1 MRCHYNPLS
10 GTPSEVSHYL
20 LSVFKR
26 GLGPGFVATN
36 ENPQT
41 ARVPRVILSLAHMYG
56 RHYLE
61 RGLCPVW
68 AINIYRAMTPNGP
81 YPVGN
86 DLLLHL
92 PTPTVSMKSSVV
104 AVWIKKCIEL
114 TYEAACLEVTA
125 VSAHEVRAIAN
136 SGSGRICN
144 DLASFWGRP
153 EVDLMAT
160 ASNRRC
166 REFISPIPHPE
177 ALGVDAF
184 AATWPVVKLAYVY
197 PPASIVGR
205 VIQLIR
211 RQRPHRIILIASM
224 AESRPFHAELRE
236 MAVSPPVPVAREF
249 GTLVQQLSS
258 EDRQRIHALPHLFQL
273 GAWLLSA
280 Q

>member
-1 MRCHYNPLS
+1 MWSAHWRSKHINIL
-10 GTPSEVSHYL
+10 EL
-20 LSVFKR
+20 Q
-26 GLGPGFVATN
+26 A
-36 ENPQT
+36 
-41 ARVPRVILSLAHMYG
+41 VILACRAFQNQLTGVVTRLHIDNSTVVAHLNKEG
-56 RHYLE
+56 GTKSHALVLLTR
-61 RGLCPVW
+61 
-68 AINIYRAMTPNGP
+68 
-81 YPVGN
+81 
-86 DLLLHL
+86 DLLLWCDIHRIQ
-92 PTPTVSMKSSVV
+92 VQAVHIAGVRNVV
-104 AVWIKKCIEL
+104 ADSLSRRGQLQASEWSLSGQEFVR
-114 TYEAACLEVTA
+114 
-125 VSAHEVRAIAN
+125 VS
-136 SGSGRICN
+136 G
-144 DLASFWGRP
+144 FWGRP

-224 AESRPFHAELRE
+224 AASRPFHAELRE